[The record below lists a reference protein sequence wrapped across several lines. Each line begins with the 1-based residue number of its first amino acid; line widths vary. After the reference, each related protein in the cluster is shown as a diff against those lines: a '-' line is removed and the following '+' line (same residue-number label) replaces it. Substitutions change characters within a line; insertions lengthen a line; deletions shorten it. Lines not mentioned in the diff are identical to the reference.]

1 MHKQRNK
8 CKKTDVNKS
17 NLIHEVI
24 RKMSYNRILQKMPYR
39 PLFLFKRGAVSAFDY
54 RQKLQGLVMWWKY
67 ESIDRAVLIA
77 RSTRQHERYTF
88 AQKLEVVSVQVCCL
102 TRMRCTGK
110 CKGGTDCFALMQ
122 DVIWKQQPETK
133 WGRDVTVRRGG
144 ISRYCKDV
152 QIRKQQI
159 GCLNAFTASFYMGV
173 R

>member
-1 MHKQRNK
+1 MHNPRNK
-8 CKKTDVNKS
+8 SKKTDVNKS

-88 AQKLEVVSVQVCCL
+88 A
-102 TRMRCTGK
+102 
-110 CKGGTDCFALMQ
+110 
-122 DVIWKQQPETK
+122 
-133 WGRDVTVRRGG
+133 
-144 ISRYCKDV
+144 
-152 QIRKQQI
+152 
-159 GCLNAFTASFYMGV
+159 
-173 R
+173 